1 MPSSTDPSD
10 LVSAAAAPGRT
21 LARVTDGTPSTGS
34 IRVSGALAAGT
45 NSRNAI
51 SSVSAARPENGR
63 VTIMS
68 AASGAPWQALN
79 RRPDPHGQGRRGL
92 NSAAR
97 AVAEALSAV
106 ASAVAEPEER
116 RWFFL
121 DTRPR

>member
-1 MPSSTDPSD
+1 M
-10 LVSAAAAPGRT
+10 
-21 LARVTDGTPSTGS
+21 
-34 IRVSGALAAGT
+34 
-45 NSRNAI
+45 
-51 SSVSAARPENGR
+51 
-63 VTIMS
+63 IMS

-92 NSAAR
+92 NSAAS

-106 ASAVAEPEER
+106 AGAEAEPEER